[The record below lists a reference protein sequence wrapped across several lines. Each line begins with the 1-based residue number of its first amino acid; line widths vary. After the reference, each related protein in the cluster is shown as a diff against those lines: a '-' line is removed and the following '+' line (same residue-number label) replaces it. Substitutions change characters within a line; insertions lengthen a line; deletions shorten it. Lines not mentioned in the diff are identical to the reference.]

1 MDRQYKDSRIKWIG
15 SIPESW
21 KIYRIKYNTFL
32 KGRIGWQG
40 LNSNDFIDEGYCL
53 ITGTDFDNK
62 GGINWNTCY
71 RISKERF
78 DEDELLHIKNGDL
91 LMTKDG
97 TIGKMAYIDNLPE
110 EASLNSHLLII
121 RQITNLMNNKYL
133 YWVMLSDVFVQFYNL
148 FQSGTTMGSISQSTL
163 GLFSTPCPPIPEQL
177 RIANYLEEKC
187 GEIDSLIGLQEQMIE
202 KLKTYKQS
210 VITEVVTK
218 GLNPNVKLVPSG
230 VDWIGEIPEGWK
242 VLPIK
247 RICRNITDGSHF
259 SPSTAG
265 EGKPYITVSNV
276 YGDEVHV
283 EEAAKISFDDFST
296 LVANGCQPPTGSVL
310 LAKDGTVGRTAVV
323 YDNDYVVLS
332 SLGILTPSNTVLSK
346 YLKYLLDSDSLQA
359 QMQLAMAGSALRRIT
374 ITKICKFVGLLP
386 PLNEQQVIIFYLDEK
401 CSDIDRL
408 IEMKQQ
414 KIEKLKDYK
423 KSIIYE
429 AVTGKIYIDS

>member
-1 MDRQYKDSRIKWIG
+1 MRQHKDSGIEWIG
-15 SIPESW
+15 KIPETW

-177 RIANYLEEKC
+177 RIADYLDEKC
-187 GEIDSLIGLQEQMIE
+187 GEIDSLITLQERMIE
-202 KLKTYKQS
+202 KLKAYKQS
-210 VITEVVTK
+210 VITEAVTK
-218 GLNPNVKLVPSG
+218 GLDPNAKLVPSG
-230 VDWIGEIPEGWK
+230 IDWIGDIPEGWSKDK
-242 VLPIK
+242 VIRCFKKIGSGTTPKSTDDTLFEG
-247 RICRNITDGSHF
+247 NINWLQSGDINGSDLLEASKHISEQTLASYSALCVYQAPFIIIAMYGASVGNISISHIDACVNQACCVLSF
-259 SPSTAG
+259 SNLNFKYAFYALKSA
-265 EGKPYITVSNV
+265 KPYLIYRAEGGGQPN
-276 YGDEVHV
+276 
-283 EEAAKISFDDFST
+283 ISQDKLKS
-296 LVANGCQPPTGSVL
+296 LWIPRPPM
-310 LAKDGTVGRTAVV
+310 D
-323 YDNDYVVLS
+323 
-332 SLGILTPSNTVLSK
+332 
-346 YLKYLLDSDSLQA
+346 
-359 QMQLAMAGSALRRIT
+359 
-374 ITKICKFVGLLP
+374 
-386 PLNEQQVIIFYLDEK
+386 EQQSIASYLDEK
-401 CSDIDRL
+401 CADIDRL
-408 IEMKQQ
+408 IALKQQ
-414 KIEKLKDYK
+414 KIESLKDYK
-423 KSIIYE
+423 KSVIYE
-429 AVTGKIYIDS
+429 AVTGKTIV

>member
-187 GEIDSLIGLQEQMIE
+187 GEIDSLIGIQEQMIE
-202 KLKTYKQS
+202 KLKAYKQS
-210 VITEVVTK
+210 VITEAVTK
-218 GLNPNVKLVPSG
+218 GLNSNAKLVSSG
-230 VDWIGEIPEGWK
+230 IDWIGEIPEGWEIAQLK
-242 VLPIK
+242 RFLTFQNGQDYKAIETKESEGFPVYGSGGVFAYAAKYMYNGESVLFGRKGTVNKPLYVNCCFWTVDTMYYTIPSEACNCK
-247 RICRNITDGSHF
+247 FMYYVATTLPYDKYST
-259 SPSTAG
+259 STAL
-265 EGKPYITVSNV
+265 PSMTQSI
-276 YGDEVHV
+276 
-283 EEAAKISFDDFST
+283 
-296 LVANGCQPPTGSVL
+296 
-310 LAKDGTVGRTAVV
+310 
-323 YDNDYVVLS
+323 
-332 SLGILTPSNTVLSK
+332 LGNL
-346 YLKYLLDSDSLQA
+346 
-359 QMQLAMAGSALRRIT
+359 MIT
-374 ITKICKFVGLLP
+374 IP
-386 PLNEQQVIIFYLDEK
+386 PIAEQQAIASYLDKK
-401 CSDIDRL
+401 CSEIDKL
-408 IEMKQQ
+408 IDVKQL

-423 KSIIYE
+423 KSVIYE
-429 AVTGKIYIDS
+429 AVTGKINIES